1 MIRSKKIKTALFI
14 KKANGSFY
22 LIIKFLLE
30 QIFYRNKILKKKR
43 HLINDFKIK
52 TKDKY
57 FKELWFDN
65 NIPYWHNIFEKK
77 NLIDKNLKALEIGS
91 FEGRSAY
98 YFLTTLKNLKL
109 YCIDTW
115 KGSEEQGIQNWNN
128 VEKNFDINMKYFQ
141 ERFVKF
147 KGSSSL
153 WYQDN
158 KDKINYFDL
167 IYIDG
172 SHYFKDVLYDAENCW
187 KFLKPKG
194 IMMFDDYLWNEYKI
208 TEHNPIFGINQF
220 LNDIKNR
227 FNILH
232 VDTQL
237 FIEKRY

>member
-1 MIRSKKIKTALFI
+1 
-14 KKANGSFY
+14 
-22 LIIKFLLE
+22 
-30 QIFYRNKILKKKR
+30 
-43 HLINDFKIK
+43 
-52 TKDKY
+52 
-57 FKELWFDN
+57 
-65 NIPYWHNIFEKK
+65 
-77 NLIDKNLKALEIGS
+77 
-91 FEGRSAY
+91 
-98 YFLTTLKNLKL
+98 
-109 YCIDTW
+109 
-115 KGSEEQGIQNWNN
+115 
-128 VEKNFDINMKYFQ
+128 MKYFQ

-220 LNDIKNR
+220 LNNIKNQ

-237 FIEKRY
+237 FIEKKY